1 MYKDRFKL
9 LAAVLS
15 ASMIACSTSVPAAAK
30 TGDSSIS
37 NSSDISTDD
46 SESIALTTEIS
57 SDQDSILKSTGNT
70 ISISDTGI
78 DTGET
83 GVIVSESDDLRTVK
97 ISENGIYDFTGS
109 GSSVVI
115 SIDKGLEVTLGLSD
129 LDIDNTGI
137 SEDNGFIETGAGT
150 TLNIELNGDAGIEG
164 GANAI
169 SAKKE
174 STVNISG
181 EGTLSSVGALDGA
194 ISAKYG
200 EINISSGTVN
210 IEDNGDD
217 AIKAKGGAINILG
230 GSINIKGS
238 KGDGLKAK
246 YDSESSYSGTNGL
259 VRISGGTVNIED
271 CEGDGIQAENV
282 DIEDGTLNISTWFEG
297 AAKNYYSESAYSEGS
312 DSSVNYLWESG
323 DSVKYERVNVDIGSH
338 KGIKAGT
345 KEKIFS
351 FSDDSSK
358 NFEQESSGS
367 LKISGGNIT
376 IDTTKSGLKANSVS
390 TSGYSATK
398 SGKYIIGSPDDAIS
412 CGSDIEITG
421 GTIKISSSDDGISSL
436 KTVNVTGDTRV
447 TINTSYEGI
456 EAQSITV
463 GDEDGSDEP
472 VITIE
477 SADDGI
483 NTSGKTLY
491 YTYDTYEGYEEDDEV
506 NYIKTSE
513 SSSTGNN
520 MTVNS
525 GNVTINIDSEGTKN
539 TSLPDGSLSTLKTV
553 TFRSSGDGID
563 CNGSLTQNG
572 GGIFVYGQASGD
584 NSPIDTNS
592 GFTFN
597 SGSKLLGTGSDGMN
611 ESAPKSGTGTYITYG
626 GNGAGNKSG
635 FEMPGNSAFPE
646 GPDGSASG
654 NGFPGMQETGTPPQR
669 PDGSASGNGF
679 TGMQS
684 GNTPPEAPGNDTGE
698 GGFSGMQSGSTPP
711 ETPGNNTG
719 EGGFSGMQSGS
730 TPPELLDNDTGEG
743 GFSGMQGNMGS
754 SLFSAGD
761 YWVVVDSEGNT
772 VDYGELKNSGSFI
785 IYGSDLIS
793 DGSYSL
799 AVTGSVPVIGE
810 KAEIS
815 EESITDPASGQGES
829 EGSEETRENDSK
841 TDASNTDNQSTGETG
856 SSVSEN
862 IIKGYFTIGDNTYE
876 YQYTDTLS
884 YNGKKLTLSDLTIN
898 GKKAGNTLSGNVI
911 FKSVKYKNNKAVGA
925 GKAILKLKAAR
936 GADAVTKKAV
946 KEINRQ
952 FKSNPL
958 SFSIVRGS
966 LDERNITGKA
976 VYNSSTGKWRLNLK
990 QKNSDGTVTK
1000 LKYKANGK
1008 GDFTVDTSSLDLNA
1022 GTVDITGVNN
1032 YTGTVS
1038 IPVTVS

>member
-1 MYKDRFKL
+1 MYKERFKL

-37 NSSDISTDD
+37 NSSDMSTDD

-57 SDQDSILKSTGNT
+57 SNQDSILKSTGNT
-70 ISISDTGI
+70 ITITDTGI

-83 GVIVSESDDLRTVK
+83 GVTVSESDDIRTVK
-97 ISENGIYDFTGS
+97 ISENGIYSLTGS
-109 GSSVVI
+109 GAYVVVA
-115 SIDKGLEVTLGLSD
+115 IDKGLEVTLELSD

-137 SEDNGFIETGAGT
+137 SEDNGFIEAGAGT
-150 TLNIELNGDAGIEG
+150 TLNIKLNGNAGIEG

-238 KGDGLKAK
+238 EGDGLKAK
-246 YDSESSYSGTNGL
+246 YDSESSYSSTNGL

-390 TSGYSATK
+390 TSGYTAAK

-421 GTIKISSSDDGISSL
+421 GTIEISSSDDGISSL

-463 GDEDGSDEP
+463 GKEDGSDEP

-491 YTYDTYEGYEEDDEV
+491 YTYDTYTGYGNNDEI
-506 NYIKTSE
+506 NYTKKSE

-572 GGIFVYGQASGD
+572 GEIYVYGQASGD

-635 FEMPGNSAFPE
+635 FEMPGN
-646 GPDGSASG
+646 
-654 NGFPGMQETGTPPQR
+654 GTPPER
-669 PDGSASGNGF
+669 PEGSPSVNGLGGMPGNGNPPEQPEGSDSGNDFPEMPENG
-679 TGMQS
+679 TS
-684 GNTPPEAPGNDTGE
+684 GAS
-698 GGFSGMQSGSTPP
+698 FK
-711 ETPGNNTG
+711 
-719 EGGFSGMQSGS
+719 
-730 TPPELLDNDTGEG
+730 
-743 GFSGMQGNMGS
+743 
-754 SLFSAGD
+754 AGQ
-761 YWVVVDSEGNT
+761 YWVVTDSEGIT
-772 VDYGELKNSGSFI
+772 IDCGELKYSGSFI
-785 IYGSDLIS
+785 VYGSDLIS

-829 EGSEETRENDSK
+829 EGSEETRENDGK
-841 TDASNTDNQSTGETG
+841 TGASNTVSQSKGETG

-925 GKAILKLKAAR
+925 GKAILKLKAAK

-1032 YTGTVS
+1032 YTGTAV
-1038 IPVTVS
+1038 IPITVG